1 MNRPEQIWSIKS
13 RNSKL
18 LTTRLNSYIIAQQEL
33 LQQFPEVSSL
43 EICKITTFVDQ
54 KSNFRSLDLT
64 WQNGKNTTRT
74 VTILTNDE
82 SKETW
87 S

>member
-1 MNRPEQIWSIKS
+1 MNGASQWSIDCK
-13 RNSKL
+13 NSKQ

-33 LQQFPEVSSL
+33 LQEFPEVLGL

-54 KSNFRSLDLT
+54 RSNFRSLDLT

-74 VTILTNDE
+74 VTVLTNDE
-82 SKETW
+82 LKETW
-87 S
+87 

>member
-1 MNRPEQIWSIKS
+1 MNGQIWSIGSKD
-13 RNSKL
+13 SKL
-18 LTTRLNSYIIAQQEL
+18 RTTRLNSYIIAQQEL
-33 LQQFPEVSSL
+33 LQQFPELSSL

-54 KSNFRSLDLT
+54 KSNFRSLDIT

-74 VTILTNDE
+74 VTILTNEE

-87 S
+87 

>member
-1 MNRPEQIWSIKS
+1 MNGQTWSIDCK
-13 RNSKL
+13 NSKL

-33 LQQFPEVSSL
+33 LQEFPEVCGL

-74 VTILTNDE
+74 VTILTNDVL
-82 SKETW
+82 KETW

>member
-1 MNRPEQIWSIKS
+1 MSGQIWSTTCK
-13 RNSKL
+13 NGKL

-43 EICKITTFVDQ
+43 EICKITTYVDQ

-64 WQNGKNTTRT
+64 WLNGKNTTRT

-82 SKETW
+82 LKETW
-87 S
+87 

>member
-1 MNRPEQIWSIKS
+1 MNDQTWSITSK
-13 RNSKL
+13 NSKL

-33 LQQFPEVSSL
+33 LQEFPEVQSL

-54 KSNFRSLDLT
+54 RSNFRSLDLT
-64 WQNGKNTTRT
+64 WKNGKNSTRT

-87 S
+87 

>member
-1 MNRPEQIWSIKS
+1 MKSDRLWSIDCKD
-13 RNSKL
+13 SKL
-18 LTTRLNSYIIAQQEL
+18 RTISLSNFITALQDL
-33 LQQFPEVSSL
+33 LQVYPEVVSL
-43 EICKITTFVDQ
+43 EICKITTYVDQ
-54 KSNFRSLDLT
+54 RSNFKSLDLT

-82 SKETW
+82 LKETW

>member
-1 MNRPEQIWSIKS
+1 MNDQTWSIDCKNS
-13 RNSKL
+13 RQ

-33 LQQFPEVSSL
+33 LQEFPEVSSL

-64 WQNGKNTTRT
+64 WLNGKNTTRT
-74 VTILTNDE
+74 VTVLTNDVL
-82 SKETW
+82 KETW

>member
-1 MNRPEQIWSIKS
+1 MSDQVWSISSKS
-13 RNSKL
+13 SKL

-33 LQQFPEVSSL
+33 LQEFPEVSGL

-64 WQNGKNTTRT
+64 WLSGKNTTRT
-74 VTILTNDE
+74 VTVLTNE
-82 SKETW
+82 KSKEIW
-87 S
+87 